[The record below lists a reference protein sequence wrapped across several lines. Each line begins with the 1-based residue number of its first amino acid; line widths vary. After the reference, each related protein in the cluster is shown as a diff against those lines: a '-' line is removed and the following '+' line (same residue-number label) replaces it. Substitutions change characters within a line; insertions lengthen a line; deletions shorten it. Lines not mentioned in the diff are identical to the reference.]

1 MRTATGK
8 NRLTLLGPAAMVI
21 AVALTAC
28 ASTMMP
34 APPQAGADP
43 RTAPGSAGAPV
54 IEDSF
59 AVSSMPN
66 GALWNVYLQA
76 SDPAGDMSHLWV
88 VVRQLGKKE
97 VTETIPLTG
106 PNQKAFSGFVTV
118 YPRGAVFSQWEN
130 LDITVRIRDRAGNL
144 SGRVEHQV
152 QMGWQTRE
160 MPPAKWASATHNQ
173 LGTILIDLES
183 DNDPLGI
190 RGR

>member
-1 MRTATGK
+1 MRTATGMS
-8 NRLTLLGPAAMVI
+8 RLALFGATAIVLAWS
-21 AVALTAC
+21 LTAC
-28 ASTMMP
+28 AQTMMT
-34 APPQAGADP
+34 APPQAP
-43 RTAPGSAGAPV
+43 PGPQPMGGPPGAPV

-59 AVSSMPN
+59 AVSSMPK

-97 VTETIPLTG
+97 VTETIRLTG
-106 PNQKAFSGFVTV
+106 PNQRAFSGFVTV

-144 SGRVEHQV
+144 SERAEHQV

-160 MPPAKWASATHNQ
+160 MLPAKWSNATHNQ
-173 LGTILIDLES
+173 LGTVLIDLES